1 MKHSP
6 NIVICGNY
14 GATNLGDEAILE
26 SILQFVHKAVPGA
39 HVTVVSA
46 NPALTAS
53 QHHVNVVPKIPS
65 GFRSFFS
72 AFFGKKLKKTL
83 DAYRH
88 ADAII
93 FGGGGLFSDE
103 KPRAIFIWSMQILPA
118 LLMKKPVFCF
128 GQSVGP
134 LMMKMSRRMVKF
146 LFRRMKV
153 VIVRDE
159 ASRGLL
165 EKIGVRH
172 AEYVPDPV
180 FGLNIGK
187 NSHHSSA
194 GDRDHHVLF
203 SIRPW
208 LRHPEKNYETL
219 ARFIDWLYETYHL
232 KTFFV
237 PFQSNQDDDSKEM
250 LAIAA
255 RLEHREAAKVLAYNE
270 DLTDVVQ
277 LMKKSTAVIG
287 MRLHS
292 LILAA
297 ITETPFL
304 GLSYSL
310 KVTEAVRQLG
320 MGNYFCEYRD
330 LDLQTLK
337 KKFELLY
344 TYRSNVVKELAEKR
358 RMLREKTDRYQEIL
372 RGLFT
377 QGDRV

>member
-46 NPALTAS
+46 NPSLTAS

-72 AFFGKKLKKTL
+72 AFFGKKLRKTL

-88 ADAII
+88 ADAVI

-172 AEYVPDPV
+172 AVEYVPDPV

-187 NSHHSSA
+187 NSSLFCRRPGPSCAIFNPPLAPSSGKKLGNPGTVYGLAVGNVSSENFFCPFPVQPGGGFQRDACDCCPA
-194 GDRDHHVLF
+194 GTPRGC
-203 SIRPW
+203 
-208 LRHPEKNYETL
+208 
-219 ARFIDWLYETYHL
+219 
-232 KTFFV
+232 
-237 PFQSNQDDDSKEM
+237 QS
-250 LAIAA
+250 
-255 RLEHREAAKVLAYNE
+255 
-270 DLTDVVQ
+270 
-277 LMKKSTAVIG
+277 
-287 MRLHS
+287 
-292 LILAA
+292 
-297 ITETPFL
+297 F
-304 GLSYSL
+304 GL
-310 KVTEAVRQLG
+310 
-320 MGNYFCEYRD
+320 
-330 LDLQTLK
+330 
-337 KKFELLY
+337 
-344 TYRSNVVKELAEKR
+344 
-358 RMLREKTDRYQEIL
+358 
-372 RGLFT
+372 
-377 QGDRV
+377 